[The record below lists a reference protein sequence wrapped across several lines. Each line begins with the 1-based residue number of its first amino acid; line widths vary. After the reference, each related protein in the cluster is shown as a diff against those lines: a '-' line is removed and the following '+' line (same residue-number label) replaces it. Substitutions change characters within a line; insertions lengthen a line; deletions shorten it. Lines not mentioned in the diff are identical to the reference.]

1 MMPMQDYISER
12 EAANVAGVS
21 VATLNRFVETGYLQ
35 LEVDNDGVRL
45 FSKNELQKLFNVTQL
60 SPAASYDR
68 ENLVN
73 TDTTQTQA
81 IKPEDRSQTSHL
93 QTEKTSDINQS
104 QTNQA
109 TESFQNTNSQK
120 ISASEPSHNNE
131 QSKAINYL
139 EQEVSKFKRI
149 SELQERIL
157 DIREQ
162 QIQDLKSESNWLRQ
176 RIEKLE
182 EKSSREQLILMAN
195 TETVRNLLLEHK
207 RKSTLRAALE
217 WFNIIPPDAETTK
230 GSTIEVTRTN
240 SNQQH
245 KQ

>member
-1 MMPMQDYISER
+1 MPMQDYISER

-45 FSKNELQKLFNVTQL
+45 FSKNELQRLFNVTQL
-60 SPAASYDR
+60 SPARSYDS
-68 ENLVN
+68 ENFVSSN
-73 TDTTQTQA
+73 NIQAQTVESETQDKSAQLHS
-81 IKPEDRSQTSHL
+81 DQSSQT
-93 QTEKTSDINQS
+93 NPP

-109 TESFQNTNSQK
+109 TETSQNEQSQK
-120 ISASEPSHNNE
+120 ISLSEAAPNSE

-230 GSTIEVTRTN
+230 GSTIEVTRT
-240 SNQQH
+240 SANQQH